1 MLNVP
6 ESIDSGLLAPDRHLR
21 ALLIKW
27 LVALLYPVAVFTFL
41 WSGEAL
47 ENNVLLG
54 IFSPEQSLFSGNVSA
69 VIQSGIFCA
78 VFYAVPMALVG
89 YLVAADDGRRGRYG
103 SIELWA
109 DMIAYTVV
117 PILLVSWMHLLLFW
131 LVLFLLYL

>member
-27 LVALLYPVAVFTFL
+27 LVALLIPVAVFTFA

-47 ENNVLLG
+47 ENNVVLG
-54 IFSPEQSLFSGNVSA
+54 IFSPGDSLFSNVSA
-69 VIQSGIFCA
+69 VVQGGIFYA
-78 VFYAVPMALVG
+78 IFYATVIALLG

-103 SIELWA
+103 TI
-109 DMIAYTVV
+109 
-117 PILLVSWMHLLLFW
+117 
-131 LVLFLLYL
+131 